1 MNITELKKEKFKDL
15 IKFIED
21 FIIFIKEFYQIVWN
35 VEEI

>member
-21 FIIFIKEFYQIVWN
+21 FSIFIKQLYQIV
-35 VEEI
+35 